1 MSNERALSFGQVA
14 DEYDRWRPG
23 YPAEL
28 FSDMVTEGTRVLE
41 AGAGTGKA
49 TAALVRA
56 GASVLAVE
64 PDPQM
69 AELIRSRCAGG
80 DVEVQV
86 STVENCV
93 VPKSSFDVVSAAQSW
108 HWVDPV
114 RGAAVAA
121 RALRPG
127 GALCV
132 FGNRLRDID
141 GPVWAAVNEVY
152 AEYAPELDRRVEIEV
167 HSKFEQDL
175 ARAEDFSPWT
185 VTNYEWTAHYD
196 ADSFAGLLGTFSN
209 HIALPPS
216 TREPLLR
223 AVRAAVAD
231 SAEGQIDY
239 HYVTVLATAH
249 VR

>member
-1 MSNERALSFGQVA
+1 MSNERALSFGRVA
-14 DEYDRWRPG
+14 DEYDRWRPS
-23 YPAEL
+23 YPDDL
-28 FSDMVTEGTRVLE
+28 ISDIVAEGTRVLE
-41 AGAGTGKA
+41 AGAGTGKS

-56 GASVLAVE
+56 GAAVLAVE

-69 AELIRSRCAGG
+69 SALIRSRCAGG
-80 DVEVQV
+80 DVEVQT
-86 STVENCV
+86 STFENCI
-93 VPKSSFDVVSAAQSW
+93 VPESTFDVVSAAQSW

-127 GALCV
+127 GKLCV

-141 GPVWAAVNEVY
+141 GPVWAAVNDVY
-152 AEYAPELDRRVEIEV
+152 ARYAPDLDRRVEIEL
-167 HSKFEQDL
+167 HAKFEQQL
-175 ARAEDFSPWT
+175 ERAEGFSPWT
-185 VTNYEWTAHYD
+185 VTTYDWTAHYD
-196 ADSFAGLLGTFSN
+196 PDSFAGLLGTFSN
-209 HIALPPS
+209 HIALPAD

-231 SAEGQIDY
+231 SDAGQIDY

-249 VR
+249 VE